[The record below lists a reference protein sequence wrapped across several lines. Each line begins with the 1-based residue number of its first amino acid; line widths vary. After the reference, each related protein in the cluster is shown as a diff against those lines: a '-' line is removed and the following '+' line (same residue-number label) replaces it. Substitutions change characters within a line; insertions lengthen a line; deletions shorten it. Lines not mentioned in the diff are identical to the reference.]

1 MAADNKSDTRGAPS
15 LLDRT
20 LRSMRVAWRDLTDR
34 DVSRPRDP
42 DLADELDRE
51 RLAERMRECLIA
63 RGGEVSARARAVELG
78 RFYRGLS
85 EGGRR
90 QFLAL
95 LAGEFDRDRSHID
108 AIAGR
113 LLAGSDERHAAEEAL
128 RDALEAPRVK
138 LLRQFNALPDGTK
151 FLVDL
156 RADLLRFVR
165 EDSSL
170 AGLERD
176 LKRLLAGWFDIGFL
190 DLRRITWDSPASLL
204 EKLSRYE
211 AVHEVRDWGDL
222 KNRLDSDRRCFA
234 FFHPRM
240 PDEPIIFV
248 EVALVSGLADSVQA
262 LLDERAPLGDSGKA
276 DNAIFYS
283 ISNAQRGLDGIGFG
297 GFLIKRVVDELSRE
311 FPALKSFATLS
322 PIPGFRR
329 WFARQDPTS
338 GFTTR
343 ADRKALQQAAKTER
357 LDEALA
363 VENWHG
369 QPKLAEALTV
379 PVTRAVSR
387 YLIAA
392 KRPDGAALDPVA
404 HFHLSNGARVERI
417 NWLADR
423 SPRGLERSFGAMVN
437 YAYDLNEIEANHEA
451 YTADGQIAASSSVL
465 ALAREVR

>member
-1 MAADNKSDTRGAPS
+1 MAGESKNEIRAAPG

-20 LRSMRVAWRDLTDR
+20 LRSMRVAWRDLIDR

-42 DLADELDRE
+42 ELADELDRE
-51 RLAERMRECLIA
+51 RVAERMRECLIA
-63 RGGEVSARARAVELG
+63 RGGEVSARMRAVELG

-85 EGGRR
+85 AAGRR
-90 QFLAL
+90 QFLTL
-95 LAGEFDRDRSHID
+95 LAVEFDRDRGHVD
-108 AIAGR
+108 AIARR
-113 LLAGSDERHAAEEAL
+113 LVGDDDDRDVVEEAL

-156 RADLLRFVR
+156 RADLVEFAR
-165 EDSSL
+165 EDPAL
-170 AGLERD
+170 AGLQRD
-176 LKRLLAGWFDIGFL
+176 LKRLLTGWFDIGFL

-211 AVHEVRDWGDL
+211 AVHEVRDWADL

-248 EVALVSGLADSVQA
+248 EVALVSGLANNVQA
-262 LLDERAPLGDSGKA
+262 LLDERAPLGDPRKA
-276 DNAIFYS
+276 DAAIFYS

-311 FPALKSFATLS
+311 FPTLKQFATLS

-329 WFARQDPTS
+329 WLSQEDRTGFLARTE
-338 GFTTR
+338 
-343 ADRKALQQAAKTER
+343 RKILTQAAKAES

-363 VENWHG
+363 IADWHA
-369 QPKLAEALTV
+369 QPKLAAALQA
-379 PVTRAVSR
+379 PLSRAAAR
-387 YLIAA
+387 YLLLA
-392 KRPDGAALDPVA
+392 KRQDGAARDPVA

-423 SPRGLERSFGAMVN
+423 SPMGLERSFGIMVN
-437 YAYDLNEIEANHEA
+437 YAYGLDDIEANHEA
-451 YTADGQIAASSSVL
+451 YTADGEIAASSSV
-465 ALAREVR
+465 AGLARDVR

>member
-1 MAADNKSDTRGAPS
+1 MPDESKIEARAPPG

-20 LRSMRVAWRDLTDR
+20 LRSMRVAWRQLTDR

-63 RGGEVSARARAVELG
+63 RGGEVSARMRAVELG

-85 EGGRR
+85 EAGRR
-90 QFLAL
+90 QFLML
-95 LAGEFDRDRSHID
+95 LSTEFGRDRGHVD
-108 AIAGR
+108 AIARR
-113 LLAGSDERHAAEEAL
+113 LVADDDDRDVIEEAL

-156 RADLLRFVR
+156 RADLVGFAR
-165 EDSSL
+165 EDAAL
-170 AGLERD
+170 AALERD

-211 AVHEVRDWGDL
+211 AVHEVRDWADL

-248 EVALVSGLADSVQA
+248 EVALVSGLANNVQA
-262 LLDERAPLGDSGKA
+262 LLDERAPLGDARKA
-276 DNAIFYS
+276 DAAIFYS

-311 FPALKSFATLS
+311 FPALSQFATLS

-329 WFARQDPTS
+329 WFAQQD
-338 GFTTR
+338 R
-343 ADRKALQQAAKTER
+343 AEFLSKAERKILTQAAKVES
-357 LDEALA
+357 LDEAL
-363 VENWHG
+363 VSTDWPD
-369 QPKLAEALTV
+369 QPKLVTALKA
-379 PVTRAVSR
+379 PLSRAAAR
-387 YLIAA
+387 YLLGA
-392 KRPDGAALDPVA
+392 KRPDGAARDPVA

-423 SPRGLERSFGAMVN
+423 SPMGLERSFGIMVN
-437 YAYDLNEIEANHEA
+437 YAYGLDDIEANHEA
-451 YTADGQIAASSSVL
+451 YTADGQIAASSTVA
-465 ALAREVR
+465 ALAKDVR